1 MLRSPARCLLG
12 AGLCSHPS
20 PHLWGGGP
28 GYSRLTLQATPKGC
42 FPSMPTSPHD
52 RRSVDTEPRMAPAAR
67 GSPVAREK
75 SHWRSK
81 CCQRLLADEEAEAGP
96 CVASCP
102 KSTARIRTLI
112 CTHPDAISPQNRLPL
127 LGNWGQPGPS
137 FPAPRLPGLRSTNRK
152 QTLTRGHPEPGLPG
166 GGAGRP
172 WPGGR
177 DSTQTH
183 CDEHTWLEAAT
194 PHLFLWY

>member
-1 MLRSPARCLLG
+1 
-12 AGLCSHPS
+12 
-20 PHLWGGGP
+20 
-28 GYSRLTLQATPKGC
+28 
-42 FPSMPTSPHD
+42 
-52 RRSVDTEPRMAPAAR
+52 MAPAAR

-81 CCQRLLADEEAEAGP
+81 CCQCLLADEEAEAGP

-137 FPAPRLPGLRSTNRK
+137 FPRPPGFLGSEA
-152 QTLTRGHPEPGLPG
+152 LTGSKHSLGVTQSLGSPEEAL
-166 GGAGRP
+166 AGRGLE
-172 WPGGR
+172 GG
-177 DSTQTH
+177 T
-183 CDEHTWLEAAT
+183 
-194 PHLFLWY
+194 